1 MPGDD
6 HDKVVVLVP
15 LPYDTGSRRGLVD
28 EIKELLGQFGKV

>member
-15 LPYDTGSRRGLVD
+15 FTYDTGFRPRLI
-28 EIKELLGQFGKV
+28 EEFRELLGQFGKV